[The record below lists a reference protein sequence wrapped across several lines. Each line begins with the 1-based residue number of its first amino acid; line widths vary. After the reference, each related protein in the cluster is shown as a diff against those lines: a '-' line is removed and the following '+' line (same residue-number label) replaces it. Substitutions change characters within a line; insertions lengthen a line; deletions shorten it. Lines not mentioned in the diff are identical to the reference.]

1 VTEDWLLNTDTRVE
15 EQQKPKEEP
24 VIESKPQSDPQ
35 LYLDLVGVMSHKV
48 RTTLTAIVGYT
59 EIILDGM
66 LGEINA
72 MQEPALRQVL
82 KSSRETLD
90 AINNIL
96 SSTKMETLKVEVL
109 KGSRVLGEALA
120 EFERDV
126 ILRALQKTGFNQTKA
141 ASLLGTTRR
150 ILHYRMDK
158 LKITEESLAAS
169 KGGEEKR

>member
-1 VTEDWLLNTDTRVE
+1 MTEDRRLDTDTRVE
-15 EQQKPKEEP
+15 EQEKPKEEP
-24 VIESKPQSDPQ
+24 VIGSQNQSDPQ

-96 SSTKMETLKVEVL
+96 S
-109 KGSRVLGEALA
+109 
-120 EFERDV
+120 
-126 ILRALQKTGFNQTKA
+126 
-141 ASLLGTTRR
+141 
-150 ILHYRMDK
+150 
-158 LKITEESLAAS
+158 
-169 KGGEEKR
+169 